1 MIAAEDRERRGLG
14 RGLSALFGEEQQAG
28 GKPAV
33 QVTTALPIHLLKPG
47 KFQPR
52 RHFDDAALETL
63 IASVKEKGV
72 LEPILVRE
80 SPSIGGEFEII
91 AGERRWRAAQAAQL
105 HDVPVV
111 VKKLDDQEALEIAL
125 VENLHREDLSPLE
138 EAEAY
143 HRLMKDFGHTQDGLA
158 KSIGKSRSHV
168 ANMLRLLNLPQSVQT
183 LLLEGKISAG
193 HARTLVTAENPE
205 QLAQLIISKNMSVR
219 EAEKLSKKPNA
230 EKKLKG
236 ARPAVD
242 NPAGKDPNTAD
253 LENILSDKLG
263 LKVAIHEKG
272 EAGILSIHYK
282 HLEQLDDIIQL
293 LNRG

>member
-14 RGLSALFGEEQQAG
+14 RGLSALFGEEQQAVG
-28 GKPAV
+28 QPGA

-80 SPSIGGEFEII
+80 SASIEGEFEII

-111 VKKLDDQEALEIAL
+111 VKELDDQEALEIAL

-143 HRLMKDFGHTQDGLA
+143 HRLMNDFGHTQEGLA

-183 LLLEGKISAG
+183 LLLAGKISAG

-219 EAEKLSKKPNA
+219 EAEKLSKNA
-230 EKKLKG
+230 NTEKKLKG
-236 ARPAVD
+236 IRTAVD
-242 NPAGKDPNTAD
+242 NATGKDPNTVD

-263 LKVAIHEKG
+263 FKVIIHEKG

-282 HLEQLDDIIQL
+282 RLEQLDDIIQL

>member
-1 MIAAEDRERRGLG
+1 MIAAEDKERRGLG
-14 RGLSALFGEEQQAG
+14 RGLSALFGEEEQAAG
-28 GKPAV
+28 QPGV
-33 QVTTALPIHLLKPG
+33 QVTTALPIHLVKPG

-52 RHFDDAALETL
+52 RHFDSVALETL

-80 SPSIGGEFEII
+80 STSVEGEFEII

-111 VKKLDDQEALEIAL
+111 VKELDDQEALEIAL

-143 HRLMKDFGHTQDGLA
+143 HRLMNDFGHTQDGLA

-168 ANMLRLLNLPQSVQT
+168 ANMLRLLNLPQSVQA

-205 QLAQLIISKNMSVR
+205 HLAQLIISKGMSVR
-219 EAEKLSKKPNA
+219 EAEQLSKKPNTA
-230 EKKLKG
+230 KKLKG
-236 ARPAVD
+236 IRIAVD
-242 NPAGKDPNTAD
+242 NAAGKDPNTAE
-253 LENILSDKLG
+253 LENSLSDRLG
-263 LKVAIHEKG
+263 LKVAIDEKG
-272 EAGILSIHYK
+272 EAGVLSIHYQR
-282 HLEQLDDIIQL
+282 LEQLDDLIQL

>member
-1 MIAAEDRERRGLG
+1 M
-14 RGLSALFGEEQQAG
+14 
-28 GKPAV
+28 
-33 QVTTALPIHLLKPG
+33 PIHLLKPG

-80 SPSIGGEFEII
+80 SPSIEGEFEII

-143 HRLMKDFGHTQDGLA
+143 HRLMNDFGHTQDGLA

-168 ANMLRLLNLPQSVQT
+168 ANMLRLLNLPQSVQM

-236 ARPAVD
+236 ARTAVV
-242 NPAGKDPNTAD
+242 NPTGKDPNTAD

-263 LKVAIHEKG
+263 FKVEIHEKG

-282 HLEQLDDIIQL
+282 RLEQLDDIIQL